1 MQYANLK
8 LNDIANVAGIS
19 VSFFVQGCPHHC
31 PHCFNPETWDF
42 NGGKE
47 FTTDVLNRILNG
59 LNENG
64 IHRSLCILGGEPL
77 CPENQ
82 FLTRLVI
89 EEVKKKN
96 PFTPIYIW
104 TGYIFEELL
113 EQPSAHLK
121 AILEQTDF
129 LIDGPFIQELKDN
142 NLKMRGSS
150 NQRIIDL
157 RNFDFSKN
165 F

>member
-47 FTTDVLNRILNG
+47 FTTDVLNRILSG